1 MNKFFEYV
9 QRLLAPSEFKLYN
22 FNNDKRPTVQDY
34 MENRFKDQLK
44 WYEKQAKSSM
54 NKFYSCQAVI
64 IFFGALI
71 PIINVLPT
79 GEPNMIKVLSAT
91 FGGMIIVATGVL
103 QLTKAYENWIN
114 YRNTAEQLKHE
125 YQLFALEAGK
135 YSDEELG
142 MKTLDRDLKERLF
155 ISNVELLFELEGKKF
170 LSTML
175 KRSSD

>member
-1 MNKFFEYV
+1 MALDGMV
-9 QRLLAPSEFKLYN
+9 RLL
-22 FNNDKRPTVQDY
+22 
-34 MENRFKDQLK
+34 
-44 WYEKQAKSSM
+44 SSI
-54 NKFYSCQAVI
+54 FGGVI
-64 IFFGALI
+64 IF
-71 PIINVLPT
+71 
-79 GEPNMIKVLSAT
+79 
-91 FGGMIIVATGVL
+91 ATGFL

>member
-1 MNKFFEYV
+1 M
-9 QRLLAPSEFKLYN
+9 
-22 FNNDKRPTVQDY
+22 
-34 MENRFKDQLK
+34 K
-44 WYEKQAKSSM
+44 WYEKHANRSRSE
-54 NKFYSCQAVI
+54 FYLFQTVVVI
-64 IFFGALI
+64 VGAII
-71 PIINVLPT
+71 PIINVSMALD
-79 GEPNMIKVLSAT
+79 GMVRLLSSI
-91 FGGMIIVATGVL
+91 FGGVIIFATGFL